1 MNLELPV
8 GSILEKEYVVTEEMT
23 AQFLKSGD
31 VSVLA
36 TPSMILLME
45 QVSRISASNHL
56 PKEYTTVG
64 VKVCI
69 EHLNAA
75 PTGATVIAKSKLV
88 QQEGR
93 RLTYEVEV
101 YWNDILLGK
110 GTHERFIVNYQRFM
124 EKQEELKKKF
134 LKNN

>member
-1 MNLELPV
+1 MDFELPIGTV
-8 GSILEKEYVVTEEMT
+8 LEKEYTVTEEMT
-23 AQFLKSGD
+23 AQFLQSGD

-56 PKEYTTVG
+56 PSEYTTVG

-75 PTGATVIAKSKLV
+75 PTGAVVKVRSELIK
-88 QQEGR
+88 QEGR
-93 RLTYEVEV
+93 RLTYDVKV
-101 YWNDILLGK
+101 YWNDLLLGK
-110 GTHERFIVNYQRFM
+110 GTHERFIVNYKRFM
-124 EKQEELKKKF
+124 KKQEELKKKF
-134 LKNN
+134 NL